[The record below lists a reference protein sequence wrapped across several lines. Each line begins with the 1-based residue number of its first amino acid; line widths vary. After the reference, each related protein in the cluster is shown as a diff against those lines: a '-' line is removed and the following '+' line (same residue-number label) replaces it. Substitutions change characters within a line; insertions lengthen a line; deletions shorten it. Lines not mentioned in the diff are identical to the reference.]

1 MAINDK
7 LQQQLIRDL
16 LVESFDSLDRFD
28 REMLALEKG
37 EGTEETLNIVFRI
50 IHTIKGSS
58 GCIGLNKVESVA
70 HVGESLLSLLRDGR
84 LAVSPPLI
92 SVLLEYSDALKAM
105 LRCIEN
111 TGNQGEVDYSPLL
124 RKLED
129 FQAGG
134 LAAPATPAEP
144 VALPAAAFGLFDE
157 EAAAPAAPAPGGT
170 AAAVPGSSAAPAAKP
185 AEAEAASR
193 HGPAVSDTAI
203 RVDVTQLDRLMNLV
217 GELVLARNQIVQF
230 TTETQNATMLH
241 AAQRLNIITTE
252 LQESVMKTRMQ
263 PIGNVWAK
271 FPRVVRDL
279 AHELGKQVQLVMEG
293 NETEL
298 DRTIIEAIKD
308 PLTHIIRNS
317 VDHGIELPPVRRAAG
332 KPEQGLLILRAFHE
346 GGQVNIEII
355 DDGRGVDV
363 ARVREK
369 AVQRGLVPA
378 GQAAH
383 MSNHEAFAL
392 IFAPGFSTVEK
403 VTNVSGRGVGMDVVK
418 TNIEKIGGSV
428 DVLSEAGQGTTLKI
442 KIPLTLAIIP
452 ALIVTSGRERFAI
465 PQVSLLELVRL
476 EGESG
481 RKGIESLYGAPV
493 YRLRGQL
500 LPLVYLNSEL
510 KLGPGAGQP
519 AAAPQ
524 NDAIV
529 NIVVLHADGRS
540 FGLVVDEINDTEEIV
555 VKPLGK
561 QLKSLSCFAGAT
573 IMGDGRVA
581 LILDVLGLAQNA
593 RVVSEVRDQ
602 ALHEKAA
609 ATEAADE
616 KRTLLLFSAGQAA
629 RLAIPLS
636 LVARL
641 EEFPRSR
648 VERSGTQEVVQYR
661 GQILPLIELAKYLP
675 NAGATAASDP
685 MQVVVYAEQGRSVGL
700 VVGRINDIV
709 QQTLTVNRAAS
720 RDGILGSTVIQ
731 DHVTDLLDVAG
742 IIRAADPGFYAETKT
757 T

>member
-1 MAINDK
+1 
-7 LQQQLIRDL
+7 
-16 LVESFDSLDRFD
+16 
-28 REMLALEKG
+28 
-37 EGTEETLNIVFRI
+37 
-50 IHTIKGSS
+50 
-58 GCIGLNKVESVA
+58 
-70 HVGESLLSLLRDGR
+70 
-84 LAVSPPLI
+84 
-92 SVLLEYSDALKAM
+92 
-105 LRCIEN
+105 
-111 TGNQGEVDYSPLL
+111 
-124 RKLED
+124 
-129 FQAGG
+129 
-134 LAAPATPAEP
+134 
-144 VALPAAAFGLFDE
+144 
-157 EAAAPAAPAPGGT
+157 
-170 AAAVPGSSAAPAAKP
+170 
-185 AEAEAASR
+185 
-193 HGPAVSDTAI
+193 
-203 RVDVTQLDRLMNLV
+203 
-217 GELVLARNQIVQF
+217 
-230 TTETQNATMLH
+230 
-241 AAQRLNIITTE
+241 
-252 LQESVMKTRMQ
+252 
-263 PIGNVWAK
+263 
-271 FPRVVRDL
+271 
-279 AHELGKQVQLVMEG
+279 
-293 NETEL
+293 
-298 DRTIIEAIKD
+298 
-308 PLTHIIRNS
+308 
-317 VDHGIELPPVRRAAG
+317 
-332 KPEQGLLILRAFHE
+332 
-346 GGQVNIEII
+346 
-355 DDGRGVDV
+355 
-363 ARVREK
+363 
-369 AVQRGLVPA
+369 
-378 GQAAH
+378 
-383 MSNHEAFAL
+383 
-392 IFAPGFSTVEK
+392 
-403 VTNVSGRGVGMDVVK
+403 
-418 TNIEKIGGSV
+418 
-428 DVLSEAGQGTTLKI
+428 
-442 KIPLTLAIIP
+442 
-452 ALIVTSGRERFAI
+452 
-465 PQVSLLELVRL
+465 
-476 EGESG
+476 
-481 RKGIESLYGAPV
+481 V